1 MTDEIKQVAEA
12 IIPEDFKRLKFFAL
26 MLFNRVLNRVT
37 GNMDWVNTHNILY
50 DDYAAALDA
59 YANTPCP
66 ASQLIEAETKEEL
79 EKKME
84 QMQKNFKDEKWLDE
98 YLYPY
103 L

>member
-1 MTDEIKQVAEA
+1 MADEIKQVAEA
-12 IIPEDFKRLKFFAL
+12 IIPEDFKRFKFFAL
-26 MLFNRVLNRVT
+26 MLFYQVLNRVT
-37 GNMDWVNTHNILY
+37 GNMDWVNTNNILY

-98 YLYPY
+98 NLYPY